1 MALCHLQRAVDEGWR
16 EFWRTGHDPAMEQIV
31 KHKSFQTMMAGLEN
45 RLSIIREQFAIE
57 TEFDGG
63 WGA

>member
-1 MALCHLQRAVDEGWR
+1 
-16 EFWRTGHDPAMEQIV
+16 
-31 KHKSFQTMMAGLEN
+31 MMAGLQN